1 MNEIIRHGRDVD
13 EAVSNALAELRVSR
27 DEVKIE
33 VLDEGARGLLGIIG
47 QREASVRVVVD
58 WNKANYAAE
67 YLQTVLGHIDPGAQV
82 DFSEDEQFI
91 LCDIQGERLGLIIG
105 RHGETLNA
113 LQYLVNVAASRGSMS
128 DRRSIVLDAG
138 NYRTRRRKDV
148 GALAE
153 RMARRAI
160 RNGYPV
166 RLDPMPPHERKIVH
180 TTLQDNPQVSTES
193 EGMDPQRC
201 VVITPASRKESS

>member
-13 EAVSNALAELRVSR
+13 EAVDNALAELQVSR
-27 DEVKIE
+27 DEVRIE

-47 QREASVRVVVD
+47 QREATVRVVVD
-58 WNKANYAAE
+58 WNKAQFAEE
-67 YLQTVLGHIDPGAQV
+67 YLRTVLPLIDPDSQV
-82 DFSEDEQFI
+82 SVREDEQFI

-113 LQYLVNVAASRGSMS
+113 LQYLLNVAASRGSMS

-138 NYRTRRRKDV
+138 KYRERRRKDV

-193 EGMDPQRC
+193 EGMDPQRS
-201 VVITPASRKESS
+201 VVITPATREDSS